1 MLRRLARGPL
11 TRQTWRVTIQVAFDA
26 VVILGMAGFFLW
38 RTRPVLAALDA
49 RPNAERLALAATV
62 AGTAA
67 VAIHLLAALSGN
79 VPAIV
84 DGLRLLGGLVWILV
98 VGLGYPQYR
107 FLRHAT
113 GTKRPGT

>member
-1 MLRRLARGPL
+1 
-11 TRQTWRVTIQVAFDA
+11 VTIQAAFDV
-26 VVILGMAGFFLW
+26 VVILGMAWFFVW

-49 RPNAERLALAATV
+49 RPNAGRLALAATAV
-62 AGTAA
+62 GITAA
-67 VAIHLLAALSGN
+67 AIHLAAALTGEIP
-79 VPAIV
+79 VLV
-84 DGLRLLGGLVWILV
+84 DALRLLGGLVWILV